1 MKTKSNQAPT
11 ANKNN
16 SPNTPL
22 TNSYVNFDIQ
32 FHEWSQKLAELK
44 HKLAEVSEDI
54 QNEATQKIE
63 DLEKKYNTASEKMN
77 DLKSKGLL
85 AKDEM
90 KTGFEK
96 AWKELSQAFESVKKT
111 FH

>member
-1 MKTKSNQAPT
+1 MKTKSNE
-11 ANKNN
+11 
-16 SPNTPL
+16 TPHTPI
-22 TNSYVNFDIQ
+22 TNSYVNFDSQ
-32 FHEWSQKLAELK
+32 LNEWSQMLTEFKGRLT
-44 HKLAEVSEDI
+44 EVSADI
-54 QNEATQKIE
+54 QNEASQKIE

-90 KTGFEK
+90 KIGFEK
-96 AWKELSQAFESVKKT
+96 AWKELTQAFESAKKT